1 MKDIAGI
8 RKLITYNS
16 SVAAAT
22 QSDAWT
28 SLARLP
34 ARTPLRSSYT
44 RCWPRSPFHPG
55 RAQPTVP
62 SPALPLYSSA
72 ENSLL
77 NVKLLMV
84 MVVVA
89 AGLASV
95 MVTGKGGV
103 CSPTLQWHWFSPP
116 LLGHLLQC
124 SLVHRFANAVEDGT
138 SCGGSGLQLC
148 LAGVCE
154 VCPCCYWLSVSV
166 RFVIFV

>member
-1 MKDIAGI
+1 MINWLYQLPTHFVSDSLAVTNREKLPPYGGKKKFSSVLASFKIVKDIAGI
-8 RKLITYNS
+8 RKLITCNS

-34 ARTPLRSSYT
+34 ARARLRSSYT

-55 RAQPTVP
+55 RAPPTVP
-62 SPALPLYSSA
+62 SPALPLYGSA

-95 MVTGKGGV
+95 MVTVKGGV

-116 LLGHLLQC
+116 LLGHLLQ
-124 SLVHRFANAVEDGT
+124 
-138 SCGGSGLQLC
+138 
-148 LAGVCE
+148 
-154 VCPCCYWLSVSV
+154 
-166 RFVIFV
+166 